1 MLRSAIKNLLGH
13 KLRMFLTGLSIILG
27 VSFVAG
33 TYIFTDSIS
42 ATFNNLFKD
51 VFSGIDVTVR
61 PKQAEFGQAQ
71 PSFDAEVLDDLRN
84 IEGVSAISGGVGG
97 IAQYLDRDGKPIGGQ
112 GPPTIGA
119 SWTVEKGLSIL
130 TIEEGGRAPERA
142 GEVVMDKATATANG
156 FGIGDTVQ
164 IVTQV
169 PAESFTITGIATMG
183 EATNLGGAT
192 FAGFEL
198 SEAQRLFGLPGQLSE
213 INIKA
218 ETGIAPE
225 VLRDRIAATL
235 PDSLE
240 AVTGQEQSNE
250 QIDEINQN
258 LGFINTA
265 LLAFAGIA
273 IFVGSFIIQNT
284 FRIIVAQR
292 SKELALLR
300 AIGATRAQVVRLVL
314 YEAIGIAVVAS
325 LLGIVAGLFISM
337 GVRAL
342 MNSLGFGIPGGT
354 MSIEPRTV
362 LVSLSVGVVVTLV
375 AALLPAVKASRV
387 APVEALRENETS
399 GPKRKSMLKRGIG
412 GGLLLM
418 FGTALTIYG
427 LNGDISQPLY
437 AVGFG
442 VMLMFIAVS
451 TIAPLLSIPLA
462 RIIGAPLVHT
472 RGVPARLARDNA
484 IRTPRRTASTAAALM
499 IGVSL
504 VTMLS
509 IMATTLK
516 SEITQILDDSFPAD
530 LTVYSSNIGQGGP
543 GTAGFSPE
551 VYELVSDLNSL
562 KTVVPVRY
570 AFQSVRIDGDV
581 QDFFAG
587 VDAESFGN
595 VIELN
600 ETEGAYE
607 AVQTG
612 GLLVAQNVADA
623 RGWKTNDT
631 VSVEFATSGAKELQ
645 IAGTF
650 SEAFDADFIVSTETY
665 LANIP
670 FNDVTMLLIEAAD
683 GVEVSDAK
691 AEVIATLKGFPQ
703 LEIQDKGDLFKT
715 AEEQIDQVLAL
726 FWGLLAFAVII
737 AVLGITNTLML
748 SISERTREL
757 GMLRAIGM
765 TRTQM
770 RRMIRYESIII
781 ALFGAVLGVVMGA
794 FFAWAVLRALASE
807 GIEGYVVSLS
817 QIGLYFVLAIIAGIF
832 AAAWPARKAARMDI
846 LKAIYHD

>member
-1 MLRSAIKNLLGH
+1 
-13 KLRMFLTGLSIILG
+13 MFLTGLSIILG

-42 ATFNNLFKD
+42 STFNNLFKD

-61 PKQAEFGQAQ
+61 PKEAEFGQARLA
-71 PSFDAEVLDDLRN
+71 FDATVLDELRDV
-84 IEGVSAISGGVGG
+84 EGVSAISGGVAG
-97 IAQYLDRDGKPIGGQ
+97 IAQFLDRDGKPIGGQ

-119 SWTVEKGLSIL
+119 SWTSEKGLNIL

-142 GEVVMDKATATANG
+142 GEVIMDKSTATTNG
-156 FGIGDTVQ
+156 FNVGDTVQ

-169 PAESFTITGIATMG
+169 PVETFTITGIATMG

-198 SEAQRLFGLPGQLSE
+198 TEAQRLFGLPNRLSE

-218 ETGIAPE
+218 ESGVSSET
-225 VLRDRIAATL
+225 LKDRVAAAL
-235 PDSLE
+235 PDTLE

-250 QIDEINQN
+250 QIEEINQN

-314 YEAIGIAVVAS
+314 YEAIGIALLAS
-325 LLGIVAGLFISM
+325 TLGIFAGLIISM
-337 GVRAL
+337 GVRGL
-342 MNSLGFGIPGGT
+342 MNALGFGIPGGNMT
-354 MSIEPRTV
+354 IEPRTV
-362 LVSLSVGVVVTLV
+362 LVSLGVGVVVTLI
-375 AALLPAVKASRV
+375 AALLPAIKASRV

-399 GPKRKSMLKRGIG
+399 GPKRKSMLKRGVSG
-412 GGLLLM
+412 SLLLA
-418 FGTALTIYG
+418 FGAGLTIFG
-427 LNGDISQPLY
+427 LNGEISQPLY

-462 RIIGAPLVHT
+462 RLIGAPLVHT
-472 RGVPARLARDNA
+472 RGIPARLARDNA

-516 SEITQILDDSFPAD
+516 SEITKILDDSFPAD
-530 LTVYSSNIGQGGP
+530 LTVYSTNIGQGGP
-543 GTAGFSPE
+543 GTSGFSPE
-551 VYELVSDLNSL
+551 VYKLVEEIDEL
-562 KTVVPVRY
+562 KTVVGVRY
-570 AFQSVRIDGDV
+570 AFQSVRINGAV

-587 VDAESFGN
+587 VDAQTFSQVMDLSES
-595 VIELN
+595 
-600 ETEGAYE
+600 EGAYE
-607 AVQTG
+607 GVQSG
-612 GLLVAQNVADA
+612 GLLVSKKLADNQN
-623 RGWKTNDT
+623 WKIGDIATL
-631 VSVEFATSGAKELQ
+631 EFATTGTQQFTVSG
-645 IAGTF
+645 IFT
-650 SEAFDADFIVSTETY
+650 EAFDSDLIVSTETY

-670 FNDVTMLLIEAAD
+670 LNDLTMLLIEASD
-683 GVEVSDAK
+683 NVEVADAK
-691 AEVIATLKGFPQ
+691 AKVIETLAGFPQ
-703 LEIQDKGDLFKT
+703 LEVQDKGDLFQT

-765 TRTQM
+765 TRAQM

-807 GIEGYVVSLS
+807 GIEGYVVSLT
-817 QIGLYFVLAIIAGIF
+817 QILLYFVLAIIAGIF